1 MEVIPF
7 VHEGLGNTSYV
18 VDVGGGQAIVVDP
31 DRSARRYL
39 QAAEGRGL
47 TIAGVLET
55 HLHADFVTGAV
66 EVKTATDATVYSPKG
81 SEAEYPH
88 HPVSGGDDLRI
99 GDAGIDVV
107 SAPGHTPEHLA
118 YVVRAPGGEPVL
130 FSGGSII
137 VGGAARTDLLTPE
150 HTEPLSRSQY
160 RTLREGFLD
169 LPDSTLL
176 YPTHGSGSFCSAGAG
191 GERSSTLGEQR
202 ATNPALSD
210 MTEDEFVEWFPSTF
224 PRVPE
229 YYWRMRSLNQA
240 GPRLRRDIADPK
252 DLDTHHFEAAGKRGV
267 IVDVRSPEEY
277 LAGHIPG
284 SLSNA
289 FRDVFGVWLGWLV
302 ELGTPLSFVCDGQP
316 LEQVLDE
323 CLLVGHEELTAV
335 LDGGFAAWE
344 RAGLPVAVDP
354 YLSPGDARKAIL
366 DGVFVLDVREPDEWA
381 VSRIE
386 DALHIPLGSLTDRQ
400 SEVPRGGPVL
410 AYCGAGYRSSSAV
423 SVLERAGVETVMSIR
438 GGFSAWADAGEPTVT

>member
-7 VHEGLGNTSYV
+7 VHEGLGNTSYI
-18 VDVGGGQAIVVDP
+18 VDVGGGQAISVDP
-31 DRSARRYL
+31 DRTVRRYL
-39 QAAEGRGL
+39 QSAEGRGL

-55 HLHADFVTGAV
+55 HVHADFVTGAV
-66 EVKTATDATVYSPKG
+66 EVKTATGATIYSSKG
-81 SEAEYPH
+81 SEAGYPH
-88 HPVSGGDDLRI
+88 HPVGGGDQMRI
-99 GDAGIDVV
+99 GDADIGVV
-107 SAPGHTPEHLA
+107 SAPGHTPEHIA
-118 YVVRAPGGEPVL
+118 YVVRAAGNEPVL

-160 RTLREGFLD
+160 RTLRAGFRD
-169 LPDSTLL
+169 LPGSTLL

-191 GERSSTLGEQR
+191 GDRSSTLGEQR
-202 ATNPALSD
+202 VMNPAMSD

-252 DLDTHHFEAAGKRGV
+252 TIDAHHFEDAGKRGV
-267 IVDVRSPEEY
+267 IIDVRTPEEY

-284 SLSNA
+284 SLSNP
-289 FRDVFGVWLGWLV
+289 FRDVFGVWLGWLI

-316 LEQVLDE
+316 LEQVVDE
-323 CLLVGHEELTAV
+323 CLLVGHEELTAS

-344 RAGLPVAVDP
+344 RAGLPVASDP
-354 YLSPGDARKAIL
+354 YLSPADARKAIL
-366 DGVFVLDVREPDEWA
+366 DGAFILDVREPDEWG
-381 VSRIE
+381 VSRVE
-386 DALHIPLGSLTDRQ
+386 SALHIPLGSLEHRL
-400 SEVPRGGPVL
+400 SEVPRDRPLL
-410 AYCGAGYRSSSAV
+410 AYCGVGYRSSSAA
-423 SVLERAGVETVMSIR
+423 SVLERAGIETVMSIR
-438 GGFSAWADAGEPTVT
+438 GGFSAWVDAGEPVVT